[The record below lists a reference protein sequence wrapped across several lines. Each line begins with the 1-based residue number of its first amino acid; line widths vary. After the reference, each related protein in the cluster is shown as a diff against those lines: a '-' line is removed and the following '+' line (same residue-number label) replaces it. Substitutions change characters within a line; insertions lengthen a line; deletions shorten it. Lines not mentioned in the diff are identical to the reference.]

1 MNSIDLTIGV
11 LFYNQE
17 IFVNRCLNSIID
29 SGIDLN
35 HIEIVIVDDCSID
48 NTEKSIKE
56 FIKSH
61 QNIVIKYIRN
71 SINSGILVSRK
82 VCIEN
87 ATKDFFIF
95 VDGDDTF
102 ITDALHNFLNS
113 RTLIELTKKY
123 DILDWD
129 LMAIE
134 KPVNF
139 EPINPGFIID
149 EINIT
154 PEKYSEIY
162 TRNRIELT
170 KFVSHIIGKIIRTS
184 LLKKVIVSIPDLY
197 INFFEDYL
205 LVLLMINEHP
215 SIYANTNFYKFYLY
229 NNSNMG
235 QTNTF
240 INSKDIDY
248 FKYCTLT
255 ISILNNYPNIDS
267 FYVDMYKKNIV
278 RLFIDKI
285 KSVICNYNNSNTSDN
300 ERQEFRKKIY
310 KTLIEIK
317 KIDKSFYN
325 IIIKNLNKRF
335 YK

>member
-1 MNSIDLTIGV
+1 MNSVDLTIGV

-17 IFVNRCLNSIID
+17 TFVNRCLNSIID
-29 SGIDLN
+29 SGINLN
-35 HIEIVIVDDCSID
+35 CIELVIVDDCSTD
-48 NTEKSIKE
+48 NTEQLVKE
-56 FIKSH
+56 FIENH
-61 QNIVIKYIRN
+61 QNIIIKYIRN
-71 SINSGILVSRK
+71 SENSGILVSRK

-87 ATKDFFIF
+87 ATNDFFIF

-102 ITDALHNFLNS
+102 ITNSLHGFLNS
-113 RTLIELTKKY
+113 NILIELTNTY

-129 LMAIE
+129 LMFIE

-139 EPINPGFIID
+139 EPINPGFTID

-154 PEKYSEIY
+154 PEKYNEIHS
-162 TRNRIELT
+162 RNRIELT
-170 KFVSHIIGKIIRTS
+170 KFTSHIIGKIMRTA
-184 LLKKVIVSIPDLY
+184 LLKKVIVPIPDLY

-215 SIYANTNFYKFYLY
+215 SIYANTNLYKFYLY
-229 NNSNMG
+229 NNSNIG

-240 INSKDIDY
+240 INSKDVDY
-248 FKYCTLT
+248 FKYCTLA

-267 FYVDMYKKNIV
+267 FYVNKFKKDVV

-285 KSVICNYNNSNTSDN
+285 KCTMYNYRNSNISND
-300 ERQEFRKKIY
+300 ERQEFRKKVY

-317 KIDKSFYN
+317 KIDNSFYN
-325 IIIKNLNKRF
+325 IIIKNLNNGV
-335 YK
+335 